1 MRAVAVSCL
10 VSGSIYYSKMT
21 NKVQFPQLRDQAT
34 ALRIAGKSLREIKQI
49 TGVRSNRALTEAL
62 RGVPPQPWTRRPLAK
77 DDLRDATRE
86 LRARGYTYL
95 EIVAELGVSKSSA
108 SLWCRDMPRV
118 GRLSNE
124 EIRKRNAEGVSAFWA
139 KESPRREA
147 RRQEISDR
155 AGAEIGALT
164 DREVIIAGAM
174 AYWCEGSKNKPYRRI
189 GNDVAFINSDP
200 KLILFFLRILK
211 VAGIERERIYCRVS
225 IHESADVAGAE
236 RFWQQVTAMPADQ
249 FRRTTLKRHNPA
261 TTRKNTGD
269 DYHGCLIVRVLG
281 AAELYRKIEG
291 WATAVMTEA
300 EQHADVTGMGEDQ
313 NLGLLLPGEGSNLE
327 YGLQRTACCQLH
339 HLGRISPN

>member
-1 MRAVAVSCL
+1 MSVVCPATYPSPSPPCLPLRARRFVR
-10 VSGSIYYSKMT
+10 GSIYYSNMT
-21 NKVQFPQLRDQAT
+21 NKVQLPQLREQAT
-34 ALRIAGKSLREIKQI
+34 ALRLAGKSLREIKEI

-62 RGVPPQPWTRRPLAK
+62 RGVPPQPWTRRPGAK
-77 DDLRDATRE
+77 DDLREAVRA

-124 EIRKRNAEGVSAFWA
+124 EIRKRNAAGVSAFWA
-139 KESPRREA
+139 NESPRREA
-147 RRQEISDR
+147 RRQAISDR
-155 AGAEIGALT
+155 AAAEIGALT

-174 AYWCEGSKNKPYRRI
+174 AYWCEGAKNKPYRRI

-200 KLILFFLRILK
+200 RLILFFLRFLM
-211 VAGIERERIYCRVS
+211 VAGIERARIYCRVS

-236 RFWQQVTAMPADQ
+236 RFWRHVTEMPADQ

-261 TTRKNTGD
+261 TVRKNTGV

-281 AAELYRKIEG
+281 AAELYRRIEG
-291 WATAVMTEA
+291 WASAVTAEA
-300 EQHADVTGMGEDQ
+300 QYHPDE
-313 NLGLLLPGEGSNLE
+313 
-327 YGLQRTACCQLH
+327 TAI
-339 HLGRISPN
+339 G